1 MDLAPPGSCCVR
13 AQLRVRACEDCALGS
28 AEVLSSQ
35 PPASE
40 LPDLRSRAGGRAAP
54 ADLERLIRRGPAQ
67 AASATGRR
75 WLRRRGR
82 CRNGGALARAQRA
95 GCGHPG
101 PRLRVRRLARE
112 SDDGYRSPLA
122 PGLRASADAERLAVE
137 LALSAARLEALRERP
152 PGLYAEVAD
161 PALDLEERTWLAF
174 LIAYL
179 GPRERP
185 DPFAAIAGART
196 PWAGGRLPDLAGV
209 ASGPRGAHE
218 PGRGDRTLAAYRSWA
233 LRAGSQAEALR
244 GEPSWSAE
252 RRFARAFERLALP
265 GMTRD
270 ARFELLLSLGALGL
284 YELRAGMLA
293 LGGTDDVTL
302 AAKRIL
308 GIGETM
314 LLERRAAALADAC
327 EVPLGAL
334 DLALY
339 NWSQAPEGRFTGGLG
354 ASLVADARTLARVRT
369 ALGL

>member
-1 MDLAPPGSCCVR
+1 
-13 AQLRVRACEDCALGS
+13 
-28 AEVLSSQ
+28 
-35 PPASE
+35 
-40 LPDLRSRAGGRAAP
+40 
-54 ADLERLIRRGPAQ
+54 
-67 AASATGRR
+67 
-75 WLRRRGR
+75 
-82 CRNGGALARAQRA
+82 
-95 GCGHPG
+95 
-101 PRLRVRRLARE
+101 VRRLARE